1 VVVQPALGVPLA
13 GSAVACSSVPPGLS
27 KVRQGPLHAGAT
39 GPQGGGAARAVGRQ
53 LVPPL

>member
-13 GSAVACSSVPPGLS
+13 GSAVACNSVPPGLS